1 MARIIAIAN
10 QKGGVGKTTTAVN
23 LAASLAA
30 AERRTLLVDVDPQ
43 GNASSG
49 IGIDKRALE
58 VTTYEVLLDEAAVD
72 RAIIQTPLT
81 SLSVLPSDQR
91 LTGAE
96 VELVGEDDR
105 QYRLRRALDR
115 VSERFDYILMDAPPS
130 LGLLTLNVLTA
141 ADSVLIPLQC
151 EYYALEGLGQL
162 LETIKLVQQKL
173 NPSLEIEGVLMTM
186 FDRRLKLA
194 RQVVEETQEFFG
206 DKVYETIIPRNVKL
220 SESPS
225 FGQPILLYDGECT
238 GAQTYLKLAK
248 EVIQHV

>member
-23 LAASLAA
+23 LAASLAL
-30 AERRTLLVDVDPQ
+30 AEKRTLLVDMDPQ

-49 IGIDKRALE
+49 IGIEKRALD
-58 VTTYEVLLDEAAVD
+58 VTIYDALLDEEKIEE
-72 RAIIQTPLT
+72 AIIQTPLQR
-81 SLSVLPSDQR
+81 LAVLPTDEQ

-96 VELVGEDDR
+96 VELVTEDDR
-105 QYRLRRALDR
+105 YYRLRRALDR
-115 VSERFDYILMDAPPS
+115 ITDQYDYILMDSPPS

-141 ADSVLIPLQC
+141 ADSILIPLQC

-162 LETIKLVQQKL
+162 LETIKLVQRKL
-173 NPSLEIEGVLMTM
+173 NPTLEIEGVLLTM

-194 RQVVEETQEFFG
+194 RQVVDEAQTFFG

-225 FGQPILLYDGECT
+225 FGQPILIYDVGCT
-238 GAQTYLKLAK
+238 GSQTYLKLAK
-248 EVIQHV
+248 EVVQDV